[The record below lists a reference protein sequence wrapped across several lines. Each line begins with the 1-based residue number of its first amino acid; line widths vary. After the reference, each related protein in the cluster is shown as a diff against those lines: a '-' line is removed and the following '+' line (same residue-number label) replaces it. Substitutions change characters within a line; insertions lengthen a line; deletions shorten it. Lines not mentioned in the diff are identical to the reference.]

1 MKNILLKILIVSNLI
16 LVLGCSDDP
25 DPIPPLKYFYG
36 NYNLQAITAGI
47 AMDFN
52 NDGVASPNLLAE
64 IEELQGEL
72 DNRLAFTNDNSEEM
86 NFSIMEANVLTE
98 FESIPI
104 IRFSPVPLRIFV
116 TFDPLKDEFILR
128 DQLPS
133 VILNAEFQGIVLV
146 DQLTLDIT
154 YAQRMYDYLTDEW
167 LIIPVTYRFVRG
179 TLT

>member
-1 MKNILLKILIVSNLI
+1 MKSFLVKSLIVLTVV
-16 LVLGCSDDP
+16 LVTGCSDDP

-52 NDGVASPNLLAE
+52 NDGEASPNLLAE
-64 IEELQGEL
+64 IEDLQGEL
-72 DNRLAFTNDNSEEM
+72 NNRLAFTNDNTEEM

-98 FESIPI
+98 FEQVPI

-133 VILNAEFQGIVLV
+133 AILNAEFQGIVLV

-154 YAQRMYDYLTDEW
+154 YAQRMYDYISNEW

-179 TLT
+179 PLT